1 MQLPPPQNVPSPP
14 ALVKKAEDYA
24 GSVAAPVAAQRE
36 QRLLRAAFNDSLT
49 RTEQQYAN
57 DRAFRGSEEQLGLDL
72 TFLTYRLQNGKR
84 EPSPRLD
91 IVAQFSSFS
100 REEIFKK
107 AVQQDLRE
115 DVVTLEKRRDEITK
129 KSTVAA
135 IQYQID
141 YLERELRP
149 GLEQERKLA
158 TSIERILKDPSVA
171 RELKTEEE
179 RQAAVHVLQKRL
191 DTVRDEL
198 TNDECDIAL
207 QRHHLEEAKELSARL
222 ESTERELLG
231 PIEEKIAATKKLLRE
246 VPPLTIRD
254 LIPTEKIP
262 EFLKAWA
269 KLESP
274 GLFIRE
280 ARAESGEVSV
290 ASFGYD
296 SRGVGRSRSSI
307 FLFNKSGVTL
317 SYAKVAPRLVEN
329 KSPRVFIT
337 EPDFLKF
344 QTPSSQTVP
353 QGDLALISRA
363 ATPAE
368 QEGLTLSSD
377 SLEIHSSNG
386 ALIKVGH
393 IRSLS
398 VELFGSP
405 VIDMTRSAGEDE
417 TSVRLEC
424 GKGTGTAP
432 LVLLYGVI
440 PIVTVEDPLFRGRV
454 SVNLADRRIALEGVH
469 SLPVELHVV
478 KGSDRVVK
486 IPLTR
491 PGAENE
497 EFNSARAIRARI
509 HEAMK

>member
-1 MQLPPPQNVPSPP
+1 MQLPPPQNAPPTP
-14 ALVKKAEDYA
+14 ALVKKAEDSG
-24 GSVAAPVAAQRE
+24 GSVAASVAAQRE
-36 QRLLRAAFNDSLT
+36 QRLLRAAFNDSLS
-49 RTEQQYAN
+49 RTEELYAN

-72 TFLTYRLQNGKR
+72 AFLTYRLQNGKR
-84 EPSPRLD
+84 ESSPRLD
-91 IVAQFSSFS
+91 LVAKFSSFS

-107 AVQQDLRE
+107 AVQEDLRE
-115 DVVTLEKRRDEITK
+115 DVVTLERRRDEITK
-129 KSTVAA
+129 KSDVVA
-135 IQYQID
+135 IERRIE
-141 YLERELRP
+141 YLEGELRP
-149 GLEQERKLA
+149 GLEEERKLA
-158 TSIERILKDPSVA
+158 TSIERILRDPSVA

-191 DTVRDEL
+191 ATVREIL
-198 TNDECDIAL
+198 SKDECVIAL
-207 QRHHLEEAKELSARL
+207 QRHHLEGAKEFSARL
-222 ESTERELLG
+222 ESTERGLLG
-231 PIEEKIAATKKLLRE
+231 PIEEKIAATNKLLRE
-246 VPPLTIRD
+246 SPPLTIRD

-274 GLFIRE
+274 GLLIRE

-296 SRGVGRSRSSI
+296 SRGAGPSRSSI
-307 FLFNKSGVTL
+307 YLFNKSGVTL
-317 SYAKVAPRLVEN
+317 TYVKFAPLLVEN
-329 KSPRVFIT
+329 NSPRVLIT
-337 EPDFLKF
+337 EPDFSKF
-344 QTPSSQTVP
+344 QTPSSQSVP
-353 QGDLALISRA
+353 QGDLALITRA
-363 ATPAE
+363 GTPEE
-368 QEGLTLSSD
+368 QRGLTLSSD
-377 SLEIHSSNG
+377 SIEIHSSNG

-398 VELFGSP
+398 AQLFGSP
-405 VIDMTRSAGEDE
+405 VIDMTRSAGEDG

-440 PIVTVEDPLFRGRV
+440 PTVTVEDPLFRGRV
-454 SVNLADRRIALEGVH
+454 SVTLGDRRIELGGVH
-469 SLPVELHVV
+469 PLPVELHVV

-491 PGAENE
+491 PGEENE

-509 HEAMK
+509 LEAMK

>member
-1 MQLPPPQNVPSPP
+1 MQLPPPQNTPSPP

-24 GSVAAPVAAQRE
+24 GPVAASVTTQRE
-36 QRLLRAAFNDSLT
+36 QRLLRAAFNESLS
-49 RTEQQYAN
+49 RTEELYAN

-72 TFLTYRLQNGKR
+72 AFLTYRLQNGKR

-91 IVAQFSSFS
+91 VVAQFSSFS

-107 AVQQDLRE
+107 AVQEDLRE
-115 DVVTLEKRRDEITK
+115 DVVTLERRRDEITK
-129 KSTVAA
+129 KSDVVA
-135 IQYQID
+135 IERRIE
-141 YLERELRP
+141 YLEGELRP
-149 GLEQERKLA
+149 GLEEEHKLA
-158 TSIERILKDPSVA
+158 TSIERILRDPSVA

-191 DTVRDEL
+191 DTVREVL
-198 TNDECDIAL
+198 SNDACVIAL
-207 QRHHLEEAKELSARL
+207 QRHHLEEAKDLSARL

-231 PIEEKIAATKKLLRE
+231 PIEEKIAATNKLLRE
-246 VPPLTIRD
+246 APPLTIRD

-274 GLFIRE
+274 GLLIRE

-296 SRGVGRSRSSI
+296 SRGAGPSRSSI

-317 SYAKVAPRLVEN
+317 SYAKFAPRLVEN
-329 KSPRVFIT
+329 NSPGVLIT
-337 EPDFLKF
+337 EPDFSKF

-353 QGDLALISRA
+353 QGDLALITRA

-368 QEGLTLSSD
+368 REGLTLSSD

-398 VELFGSP
+398 AQLFGSP

-440 PIVTVEDPLFRGRV
+440 PTVTVEDPSFRGRV
-454 SVNLADRRIALEGVH
+454 SVNLGDRRIALGGVH

-491 PGAENE
+491 PGEENE

-509 HEAMK
+509 LEAMK